1 MKIKHIDYPNVDYSV
16 LTDRERQLKACRE
29 LYAIFCLTNN
39 RGITDE
45 EIGEIAK
52 EMGMTGYAGITLDR
66 IVSANLV
73 RWHKVVKEVCGSEEK
88 RWFRK
93 EKQPGESK
101 GKYYLHPDFASRIPN
116 LSKSKPQTCP
126 SPSPPQNTQHRSNS
140 VPQISPSL
148 SIHPPMVGLMIDEPM
163 TITEADV
170 KIETKAMEDDVSI
183 EPFDESW
190 MDELLNSDFMDI
202 KSESDSELDFPEDEC
217 SDSELEFPDDDDDDM
232 EDGFL
237 DTFSDL
243 KHQIMMDELRGTKFP
258 ILRTIY

>member
-1 MKIKHIDYPNVDYSV
+1 MRIKHIDYPNVDYSV

-116 LSKSKPQTCP
+116 FSKPKTQTCP
-126 SPSPPQNTQHRSNS
+126 PPPQNTQSNS
-140 VPQISPSL
+140 EPEISYSLPQ
-148 SIHPPMVGLMIDEPM
+148 PMVGLMVDEPM
-163 TITEADV
+163 TIAE
-170 KIETKAMEDDVSI
+170 IEPKAIEEDVSK
-183 EPFDESW
+183 PFDESW
-190 MDELLNSDFMDI
+190 MDELLKFDMEY
-202 KSESDSELDFPEDEC
+202 ESDSELDFPDDDCMQEC
-217 SDSELEFPDDDDDDM
+217 SDSELDFPDDCM
-232 EDGFL
+232 EDE
-237 DTFSDL
+237 FSDSFADL
-243 KHQIMMDELRGTKFP
+243 KHRIMMDELRGTKFP
-258 ILRTIY
+258 VLKPIY